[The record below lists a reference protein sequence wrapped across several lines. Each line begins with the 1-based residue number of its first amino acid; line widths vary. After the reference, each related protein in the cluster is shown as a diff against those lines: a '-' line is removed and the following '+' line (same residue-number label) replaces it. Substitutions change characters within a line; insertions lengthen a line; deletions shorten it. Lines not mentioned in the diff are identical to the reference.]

1 MGLFSKKNESE
12 NTISKEILDAIH
24 ISTLDYVPGYKVV
37 KAFGMVGGWSWSDN
51 PINDCI
57 DNLKEKALKIYPE
70 CNAVIGCQYGISPRD
85 TSNIV
90 GGEYVRIYSVYMG
103 GTAVRIEPES

>member
-37 KAFGMVGGWSWSDN
+37 KAFGMVGD
-51 PINDCI
+51 
-57 DNLKEKALKIYPE
+57 LVKEEITKIMGIE
-70 CNAVIGCQYGISPRD
+70 GIKISSIGFVSSSGFEQPREKRI
-85 TSNIV
+85 T
-90 GGEYVRIYSVYMG
+90 GEELYRL
-103 GTAVRIEPES
+103 

>member
-37 KAFGMVGGWSWSDN
+37 KAFGMVGG
-51 PINDCI
+51 
-57 DNLKEKALKIYPE
+57 
-70 CNAVIGCQYGISPRD
+70 
-85 TSNIV
+85 
-90 GGEYVRIYSVYMG
+90 
-103 GTAVRIEPES
+103 